1 MLLQGGG
8 AAWIRIARTQPIKIT
23 FEQRNTMTGGLE
35 VIGGLK
41 EQEISHFCH
50 NLRIAS
56 GSCEPLIGSVEFVRR
71 AGVLSLALGCG
82 FVYGEGN
89 RYSG

>member
-1 MLLQGGG
+1 
-8 AAWIRIARTQPIKIT
+8 
-23 FEQRNTMTGGLE
+23 
-35 VIGGLK
+35 
-41 EQEISHFCH
+41 
-50 NLRIAS
+50 
-56 GSCEPLIGSVEFVRR
+56 LIGSVEFVRR

>member
-56 GSCEPLIGSVEFVRR
+56 GKLRAVDRIRGICSQGRR
-71 AGVLSLALGCG
+71 VVAGVGMW
-82 FVYGEGN
+82 V
-89 RYSG
+89 RVW